1 MSQTKAQ
8 LIDPVDGTI
17 VNADINASAAIAGT
31 KVSPDFGS
39 QNITTTGIVKIADGS
54 VSAPAIAFTDDLD
67 TGIFSV
73 AQNTINVTTGGVE
86 RLEIG
91 TSLTVFNDGGAD
103 VDFRI
108 EGDTD
113 ANLFKVDAGNDRIG
127 IGISA
132 PQQKLHI
139 AVPDSGAANI
149 VFTNSTTGSAS
160 SDGLVIGLTGAED
173 GQINMQ
179 ESANLKFS
187 TADTERMR
195 IDSSGRVGIGT
206 TSPDAP
212 LTIHNSSDPEIR
224 FGYNSSQDHRISW
237 DGSKV
242 FIHADPE
249 NANGSSAIALAVD
262 GTARLYITD
271 AGNVG
276 IGTTSPSQKLEIDGS
291 LSLKGANRQIIIMGS
306 GTCDHRINSP
316 AGSNDLVFDVN
327 KDSENVTANFVFRG
341 SQSGGGTNTELM
353 KIVNKQLHFG
363 NGAINHSKCD
373 IGGIDV
379 SSGRLSI
386 VMGGTTAVGNG
397 DTRTDSSQ
405 KEARLAVPHYT
416 LAEEPSIL
424 LCGFNSS
431 SGNAIH
437 VGGGTS
443 LGNNATEIS
452 FHCASNT
459 TTTGSNIVLS
469 LTPSAITTAAAGVI
483 RTQSSAGSLTLFG
496 GNTNH
501 GGEIVLAGGNSSSNI
516 IFKAQAGTG
525 SPAERMRLASD
536 GDFLIGTT
544 SGISGGV
551 AGAEFHA
558 ANNSELRCG
567 TTGTGNSTQI
577 RFYNNNGEV
586 GAIRTNGSATVYH
599 TSSDYRR
606 KENAVAISDGITR
619 LKTLKPYRFNFKA
632 DSSTILDGFFAH
644 EVSPVVPEA
653 ISGTKDEVD
662 SNGNPVYQ
670 GIDQSKLVPLLVA
683 AVKELIT
690 KVETLEAA

>member
-1 MSQTKAQ
+1 MRLFASGTGSSDDSILRLQIGGTSANNYIYFGDSDDSNAGQIRYSHGSNFMSVHT
-8 LIDPVDGTI
+8 
-17 VNADINASAAIAGT
+17 NASEVLRIDSSGNVGVGTSSPSALIHANLAAENGSIAQFGLSGQT
-31 KVSPDFGS
+31 NNQSFIIKADDSDSLFTFRFGS
-39 QNITTTGIVKIADGS
+39 SNSTY
-54 VSAPAIAFTDDLD
+54 PA
-67 TGIFSV
+67 V
-73 AQNTINVTTGGVE
+73 
-86 RLEIG
+86 R
-91 TSLTVFNDGGAD
+91 FNMGAD
-103 VDFRI
+103 
-108 EGDTD
+108 
-113 ANLFKVDAGNDRIG
+113 
-127 IGISA
+127 
-132 PQQKLHI
+132 
-139 AVPDSGAANI
+139 
-149 VFTNSTTGSAS
+149 
-160 SDGLVIGLTGAED
+160 AE
-173 GQINMQ
+173 
-179 ESANLKFS
+179 A
-187 TADTERMR
+187 MR
-195 IDSSGRVGIGT
+195 IDSSGNVGIGT
-206 TSPDAP
+206 TSPDGK
-212 LTIHNSSDPEIR
+212 LSVTGNIVCNSGNIR
-224 FGYNSSQDHRISW
+224 C
-237 DGSKV
+237 
-242 FIHADPE
+242 
-249 NANGSSAIALAVD
+249 NGSFISDVD
-262 GTARLYITD
+262 LTFNADDNNNAGNSIIFKESGSEKMRITS